1 MEAVEA
7 SDWRIVQVI
16 MSCWDIKRS
25 SGSNHV
31 LYLISILNCQQA
43 VMNVCLNEVL
53 RSYCIAVARIKNEKM
68 FLTLNIEWRMIIID
82 CFRTR
87 RAMNVE
93 EAKLERYLHE
103 ATHPRDLA
111 WMGPISRS
119 GEV

>member
-1 MEAVEA
+1 M
-7 SDWRIVQVI
+7 
-16 MSCWDIKRS
+16 
-25 SGSNHV
+25 
-31 LYLISILNCQQA
+31 
-43 VMNVCLNEVL
+43 
-53 RSYCIAVARIKNEKM
+53 
-68 FLTLNIEWRMIIID
+68 RMIIFEN
-82 CFRTR
+82 FRTR

>member
-16 MSCWDIKRS
+16 MSCWDIKKS

-53 RSYCIAVARIKNEKM
+53 RSYCIVVGFSDRKMKKM
-68 FLTLNIEWRMIIID
+68 FYTLNGEG
-82 CFRTR
+82 
-87 RAMNVE
+87 E
-93 EAKLERYLHE
+93 LEDNH
-103 ATHPRDLA
+103 
-111 WMGPISRS
+111 
-119 GEV
+119 

>member
-1 MEAVEA
+1 M
-7 SDWRIVQVI
+7 
-16 MSCWDIKRS
+16 
-25 SGSNHV
+25 
-31 LYLISILNCQQA
+31 
-43 VMNVCLNEVL
+43 
-53 RSYCIAVARIKNEKM
+53 
-68 FLTLNIEWRMIIID
+68 D

-119 GEV
+119 AEEKCDYW

>member
-1 MEAVEA
+1 MERENY
-7 SDWRIVQVI
+7 
-16 MSCWDIKRS
+16 KRW
-25 SGSNHV
+25 V
-31 LYLISILNCQQA
+31 
-43 VMNVCLNEVL
+43 
-53 RSYCIAVARIKNEKM
+53 
-68 FLTLNIEWRMIIID
+68 FL

-119 GEV
+119 AEEKCDYW